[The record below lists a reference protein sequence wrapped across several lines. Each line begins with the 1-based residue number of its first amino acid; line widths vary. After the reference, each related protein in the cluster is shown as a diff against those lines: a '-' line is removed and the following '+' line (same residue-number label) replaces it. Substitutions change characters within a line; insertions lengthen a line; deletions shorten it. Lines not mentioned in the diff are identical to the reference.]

1 MTDLTSHLTDL
12 DPLNVRPLCYPRG
25 RKRGWKVIY
34 TNTIVN
40 GYVIEQRS
48 HWTIEDA
55 QAYADMVNA
64 NGATCNVYVRDRD
77 REATVYPK

>member
-1 MTDLTSHLTDL
+1 M
-12 DPLNVRPLCYPRG
+12 
-25 RKRGWKVIY
+25 IY